1 MQRLI
6 LASTS
11 PYRRDL
17 LARLGI
23 EFTAIAPAVD
33 ERALQD
39 DTLSSEQLAA
49 KLALAKATSLRDTW
63 PGATIIGSDQIC
75 TCEGNILHKP
85 GDTATACRQL
95 AMLAGR
101 THRLITAVAIVQADQ
116 VYEHLDITS
125 LTMRPLTASEIG
137 RYVAAD
143 QPLDCAGSYKLEQR
157 GIALFARIDSADHT
171 AITGLPLLSVVRLLR
186 QCGYSIP

>member
-1 MQRLI
+1 MHRLI

-23 EFTAIAPAVD
+23 EFTAIAPDVD

-39 DTLSSEQLAA
+39 DALSPEQLAST
-49 KLALAKATSLRDTW
+49 LALAKANSLREAW
-63 PGATIIGSDQIC
+63 PTATIIGSDQVC
-75 TCEGNILHKP
+75 SCDGEILHKP
-85 GDTATACRQL
+85 GDAATACRQL
-95 AMLAGR
+95 AMLVGR
-101 THRLITAVAIVQADQ
+101 THRLITAVAIVQGNH
-116 VYEHLDITS
+116 VYEHTDITS
-125 LTMRPLTASEIG
+125 LTMRPLTADEIE

-157 GIALFARIDSADHT
+157 GIALFERIDSADHT
-171 AITGLPLLSVVRLLR
+171 AITGLPLLAVARLLR
-186 QCGYSIP
+186 QCGLSIP